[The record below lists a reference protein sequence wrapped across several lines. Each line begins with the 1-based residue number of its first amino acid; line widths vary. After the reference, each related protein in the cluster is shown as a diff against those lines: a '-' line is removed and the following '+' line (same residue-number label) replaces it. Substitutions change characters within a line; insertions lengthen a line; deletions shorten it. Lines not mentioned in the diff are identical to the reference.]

1 MRPPSLDS
9 AMGNGSVQAAK
20 AAFDAAALAS
30 RSNNPLQLVQ
40 PTPVSGLVASTLGG
54 MNQCR
59 WLDFLWDP
67 SVSEMRRS

>member
-20 AAFDAAALAS
+20 AAFEAAALAS

-40 PTPVSGLVASTLGG
+40 PTPVSGLAASTLGG

-59 WLDFLWDP
+59 WLGFFRGP
-67 SVSEMRRS
+67 SMSEMRRS